1 MSAEAAVQELCATMG
16 VGARELPLVL
26 RFERSGE
33 LHIERSNDGIL
44 IYLAREVPGY
54 RHGVAAAA
62 LRAVHPDRGLPFV
75 VKAAF
80 RGEDTLVF
88 LARIPEERVDL
99 PTLDA
104 IMQLLRRL
112 ANEAEAAVSA

>member
-1 MSAEAAVQELCATMG
+1 
-16 VGARELPLVL
+16 
-26 RFERSGE
+26 
-33 LHIERSNDGIL
+33 
-44 IYLAREVPGY
+44 
-54 RHGVAAAA
+54 
-62 LRAVHPDRGLPFV
+62 VHPDRGLPFT